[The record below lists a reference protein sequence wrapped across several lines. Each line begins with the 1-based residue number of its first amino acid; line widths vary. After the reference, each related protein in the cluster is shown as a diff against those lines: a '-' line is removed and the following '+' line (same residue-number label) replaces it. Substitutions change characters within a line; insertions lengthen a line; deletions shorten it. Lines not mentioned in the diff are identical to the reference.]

1 MIPLYFEKLS
11 QFDRQAEPCSV
22 AVPFAEGKLKRPDQL
37 VVLSEGRPLPTQ
49 CSVTSA
55 WPDGSVRWVLAHF
68 LADLPGNADCTL
80 HLAHGRPPPAP
91 DPAARAVPRADGAP
105 ARVETGALGIPLP
118 PPGEAA
124 LSGLSATPGPYI
136 VTADGSK
143 HVAVVGEEGW
153 RVIEPGPVRVVVE
166 TGGKHVSAD
175 GAALVDFTL
184 RLYACAGKP
193 WLQVAYQVLNRERE
207 KEVRLEEMAVELT
220 REQWG
225 EPGAPLCT
233 ALGISNYRTRI
244 RTSPEGGQLHHLV
257 DAEQLVYESNEQ
269 VPETLYGTFWAA
281 LRLGDGSGA
290 AVTIHQAQQNFPKAL
305 TVETGRILASL
316 LPSGAGGLTLA
327 RGMAKTHR
335 LLVDFSPGPADDFG
349 ETNVRSLQFQMPDRP
364 IIPPSVYREA
374 GVLEDVWVDEPVPEV
389 ERLLVDLADNR
400 TRGYGMLHWG
410 DGPDAGY
417 THQGRGRGEPVWTN
431 NEYDLPHA
439 ALLMYARTGERRF
452 MDYLLVAAEHWMDV
466 DVCHFSEDPL
476 RHQGQVIHSA
486 RHVSGGVTVSHE
498 WVEGLLDYY
507 HLTGEQFAYE
517 TALGIGENVLR
528 HLEQPALRTPAGSA
542 ARETGWALRTLVALY
557 RETHDERW
565 LAPAQRI
572 VEQFDAWQRQ
582 YGAWLAPYTDHTL
595 ARVPFM
601 IAVAANSLMRYW
613 RVRPEVRVGEMIV
626 NAVRDMMEHCLM
638 PDGRFYYKELPS
650 LQRRSAGGLVLEALA
665 CAYEICGDVS
675 ILEAGMPTFRLLCR
689 EEGRRGAQSG
699 PKYAAGDA
707 VIWPAGPGP
716 KSFAAM
722 FPPVM
727 AFYRCAG
734 EAGLMGASETG

>member
-11 QFDRQAEPCSV
+11 RFDRPAEPCSV
-22 AVPFAEGKLKRPDQL
+22 AVPFPEGKLTRPDDL
-37 VVLSEGRPLPTQ
+37 VVLAGDRPVPTQ
-49 CSVTSA
+49 ARVTA
-55 WPDGSVRWVLAHF
+55 TWPDGSARWVLVHF

-80 HLAHGRPPPAP
+80 HLARGGPPPVL
-91 DPAARAVPRADGAP
+91 DVAAQVVPGADGAP
-105 ARVETGALGIPLP
+105 AQVETGTLDIPLP
-118 PPGEAA
+118 PPGQAA
-124 LSGLSATPGPYI
+124 LSGLSLVPGPYI
-136 VTADGSK
+136 VAADGTRR
-143 HVAVVGEEGW
+143 VALVGAEGW
-153 RVIEPGPVRVVVE
+153 RLIEPGPVRVVVE
-166 TGGKHVSAD
+166 TGEKHVSAH
-175 GAALVDFTL
+175 GAGLLDYTL

-193 WLQVAYQVLNRERE
+193 WVQVAYQVINRERGG
-207 KEVRLEEMAVELT
+207 EVRLEEMAVELT
-220 REQWG
+220 REDWTDCSL
-225 EPGAPLCT
+225 PACT

-244 RTSPEGGQLHHLV
+244 STSPEGAPLHHLV
-257 DAEQLVYESNEQ
+257 DAEQLIYESNEQ

-281 LRLGDGSGA
+281 VRRGDGSGA

-305 TVETGRILASL
+305 TVERGRILASL

-327 RGMAKTHR
+327 RGMGKTHR
-335 LLVDFSPGPADDFG
+335 LLVDFSPGPADDFS
-349 ETNVRSLQFQMPDRP
+349 EANIRSLQYQMPDRP
-364 IIPPSVYREA
+364 VIPPSLYREA
-374 GVLEDVWVDEPVPEV
+374 RVMEDVWVDEPVPEV

-400 TRGYGMLHWG
+400 TRGYGIIHWG

-417 THQGRGRGEPVWTN
+417 TQQGRGRGEPVWTN

-439 ALLMYARTGERRF
+439 ALLMYARAGERRF

-466 DVCHFSEDPL
+466 DVCHFSDDPL
-476 RHQGQVIHSA
+476 RHRGQIIHSA
-486 RHVSGGVTVSHE
+486 GHVSAGVTVSHE

-507 HLTGEQFAYE
+507 HLTGEQFAYD

-528 HLEQPALRTPAGSA
+528 HLQQPALRTPAGSA

-565 LAPAQRI
+565 LAPAERI
-572 VEQFDAWQRQ
+572 VEQFEAWQRQ

-613 RVRPEVRVGEMIV
+613 RLRPEPRVGEMIV
-626 NAVRDMMEHCLM
+626 AAVRDMIEHCLM

-665 CAYEICGDVS
+665 CAYEISGDAS
-675 ILEAGMPTFRLLCR
+675 ILEAGMTTFRVLYR
-689 EEGRRGAQSG
+689 EEGRKGAQSG

-727 AFYRCAG
+727 AFYRCAV
-734 EAGLMGASETG
+734 EAGLLGAAETG